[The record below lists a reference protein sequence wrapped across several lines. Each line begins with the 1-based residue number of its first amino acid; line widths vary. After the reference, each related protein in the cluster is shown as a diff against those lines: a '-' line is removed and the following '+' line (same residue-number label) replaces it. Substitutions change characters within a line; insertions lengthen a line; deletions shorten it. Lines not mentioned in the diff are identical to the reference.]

1 QIERY
6 AYRGREA
13 FKADQLL
20 QSWFVRHLQIIGE
33 AARLLPQ
40 EVCARNTVVSNHGI
54 PGPAAINAVLNF
66 LSSPPAICL
75 NSCAPEKR
83 PCAPV
88 DPILTPGIGYSITPF
103 PTFLDR
109 LGIETLVRFSYAS

>member
-1 QIERY
+1 MELRELLGRDVDVATERGIKPRIRERVLKEAVRDARERLQDIFDVIAQIERY
-6 AYRGREA
+6 ATRGREA

-66 LSSPPAICL
+66 LSSPPVIR
-75 NSCAPEKR
+75 E
-83 PCAPV
+83 
-88 DPILTPGIGYSITPF
+88 
-103 PTFLDR
+103 
-109 LGIETLVRFSYAS
+109 